1 MFDERIETP
10 SDIIQ
15 ASKIVI
21 RPGMRPCRV
30 VLRQLQTDP
39 YSKYVVH
46 TQLLEQSTD
55 IREGHSI
62 ALKHVGFDNGD
73 YCQELAEAEKRF
85 GERASRL

>member
-15 ASKIVI
+15 VSKIVI
-21 RPGMRPCRV
+21 RPCMLPCRV

-46 TQLLEQSTD
+46 TQLLEQSAD
-55 IREGHSI
+55 LREGHAI
-62 ALKHVGFDNGD
+62 ALKHVGFADGD
-73 YCQELAEAEKRF
+73 YFAHEKAAEERF
-85 GERASRL
+85 KERAGRL